1 MAKKKATTRAAALK
15 QILQT
20 IPGNDSASQRQ
31 RALMAMHILG
41 SVTTF
46 ELMRHLDVY
55 DPRPR
60 IFELRHHHGHR
71 IKTVTRVEQTE
82 AGVPHRV
89 GVYLLEVGTC

>member
-1 MAKKKATTRAAALK
+1 MEKKKATTRAAALK

-31 RALMAMHILG
+31 RALTAMRTLG

-71 IKTVTRVEQTE
+71 IKTVMRAEQTE
-82 AGVPHRV
+82 AGVVHLV
-89 GVYLLEVGTC
+89 GVYLLEGA